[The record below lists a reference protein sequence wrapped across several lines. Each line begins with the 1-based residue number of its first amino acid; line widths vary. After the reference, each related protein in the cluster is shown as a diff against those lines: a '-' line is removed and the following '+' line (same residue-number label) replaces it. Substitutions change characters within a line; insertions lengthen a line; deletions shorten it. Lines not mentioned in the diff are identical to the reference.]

1 MQFLCETRE
10 KQKLECFN
18 LGMLTVS
25 NTYKDTS
32 SQGFLKMLGITTSMT
47 RKRKATGKTVSS
59 KEIPG
64 FSKWIAS
71 EVYIEDR
78 IVEST
83 LETLSLNMIENID
96 WMNNAMDDI
105 LYIGTADFED
115 LDNEESGKVG
125 IAERDEKIDENDKGI
140 QNRKF

>member
-1 MQFLCETRE
+1 
-10 KQKLECFN
+10 
-18 LGMLTVS
+18 
-25 NTYKDTS
+25 
-32 SQGFLKMLGITTSMT
+32 MLGITTSMT

-115 LDNEESGKVG
+115 LDNEESGKVE

-140 QNRKF
+140 QNRKENDNGDENIKGNENDNKKDIEKKR